1 MRQNSS
7 AETTLRRTGREIHY
21 PPEVVDVEEP
31 YILLVHQGM
40 VEDIF
45 LKDLRLR
52 GVEVIRS
59 TPFLS
64 YSQKKEANSIV
75 EVECTDLKTG
85 RTRPFKTQYLVG
97 CDGAHSKVR
106 KVMLGPVEHT
116 QTSKSAWGV
125 LDGKSFRR
133 FELEKRH

>member
-1 MRQNSS
+1 VRQNSS

>member
-1 MRQNSS
+1 VRQNSS

-45 LKDLRLR
+45 LKDLTLR

-64 YSQKKEANSIV
+64 YSQKKGANSIV
-75 EVECTDLKTG
+75 EVECTDLKTD

-106 KVMLGPVEHT
+106 KVMLGAIEHT

-125 LDGKSFRR
+125 LDGKYLYKIRAR
-133 FELEKRH
+133 NT

>member
-1 MRQNSS
+1 
-7 AETTLRRTGREIHY
+7 
-21 PPEVVDVEEP
+21 VVDVEEP

-59 TPFLS
+59 SPFSS
-64 YSQKKEANSIV
+64 YSQKKHGNSIV
-75 EVECTDLKTG
+75 EVDCTDLKTG
-85 RTRPFKTQYLVG
+85 KTRPFKTQYLVG

-106 KVMLGPVEHT
+106 KVMLGAVEHT
-116 QTSKSAWGV
+116 QSSKSAWGV
-125 LDGKSFRR
+125 LDGKFLCRAEPR
-133 FELEKRH
+133 TLN

>member
-1 MRQNSS
+1 MMQNSS
-7 AETTLRRTGREIHY
+7 AETPLRRTGREIHY
-21 PPEVVDVEEP
+21 PPGVVDVEEP

-40 VEDIF
+40 IEDIF

-52 GVEVIRS
+52 GVEVVRS

-64 YSQKKEANSIV
+64 YSQKKEGNSIV
-75 EVECTDLKTG
+75 DVECSDLRTG
-85 RTRPFKTQYLVG
+85 KARSFKTQYLVG

-116 QTSKSAWGV
+116 QSTKSAWGV
-125 LDGKSFRR
+125 LDGKSP
-133 FELEKRH
+133 KC

>member
-1 MRQNSS
+1 VRQNSS

-45 LKDLRLR
+45 LKGLTLR

-64 YSQKKEANSIV
+64 YSQKKGANSIV
-75 EVECTDLKTG
+75 EVECTDLKTD
-85 RTRPFKTQYLVG
+85 RTRSFKTQYLVG

-106 KVMLGPVEHT
+106 KVMLGAIEHT

-125 LDGKSFRR
+125 LDGKYSAK
-133 FELEKRH
+133 FELETRN